1 MDQRPTVKIQ
11 FLNEFRELFNE
22 AWRNI
27 VFYGGRGSG
36 KSKHVALA
44 LILRGRQKRLRI
56 LCTREIQNTIS
67 DSVHKLLRDII
78 DENGFTDYEVTDK
91 LIRNRVTDT
100 EFLFA
105 GLRHNVN
112 EIKSMEG
119 IDIAWV
125 EEAQS
130 ISDASLKV
138 LAPTIRKKGSQLI
151 FTFNRFKEL
160 DPVYVRYVLKKP
172 AKTYSAQV
180 NYDVLDR
187 AGLFPDTLRLEM
199 EEDRKD
205 PAAFAHVWLGEP
217 VNQADNAIIS
227 RTAVLEAMDRNV
239 DDEGAVQV
247 GVDVARMGDDR
258 TVFKKRKGLKL
269 VDSASHTHLRTTEVC
284 DELEVFVGFQ
294 KASLPDGGPN
304 PDAVLI
310 KIDDT
315 GVGGGVTDEMILRGY
330 WVMPINFGSMSSD
343 PDKYPN
349 LISEMWFYLATIM
362 PTIDLP
368 LSDGLLGELT
378 SRLWKMD
385 TKGRRGVES
394 KGDYKKR
401 GMRSPDEA
409 DATILAFYEANIEF
423 VYEASVDH
431 DEHDDEPTPTFGGSL
446 LNKRF

>member
-1 MDQRPTVKIQ
+1 MRWWSLLAVDQRPTVKIQ
-11 FLNEFRELFNE
+11 FLNEFKELFNE
-22 AWRNI
+22 LWRNI
-27 VFYGGRGSG
+27 VYYGGRGSG
-36 KSKHVALA
+36 KSKHVGLA
-44 LILRGRQKRLRI
+44 LVLRGRQKRLRI

-78 DENGFTDYEVTDK
+78 EENGFTDYEVTDK
-91 LIRNRVTDT
+91 IIRNKVTGT

-130 ISDASLKV
+130 ISEASLKV
-138 LAPTIRKKGSQLI
+138 LAPTIRKEGSQLI
-151 FTFNRFKEL
+151 FTFNRFAEL
-160 DPVYVRYVLKKP
+160 DPVYVRYVLKQP
-172 AKTYSAQV
+172 AHTYSAQV

-187 AGLFPDTLRLEM
+187 AGLFPETLRMEM

-205 PAAFAHVWLGEP
+205 PGLFAHVWLGEP
-217 VNQADNAIIS
+217 VDQADNSIIS
-227 RTAVLEAMDRNV
+227 RRAALDAMNRVV
-239 DDEGAVQV
+239 DDEGAIQV
-247 GVDVARMGDDR
+247 GVDVARMGNDR

-269 VDSASHTHLRTTEVC
+269 VDSASYTHLRTTEVC
-284 DELEVFVGFQ
+284 DKLELFVAHD
-294 KASLPDGGPN
+294 KN
-304 PDAVLI
+304 VLI

-330 WVMPINFGSMSSD
+330 WVMPINFGSMSSE

-349 LISEMWFYLATIM
+349 LISEMWFYLASIM

-368 LSDGLLGELT
+368 MNDGLLGELT

-385 TKGRRGVES
+385 TKGRRAIES
-394 KGDYKKR
+394 KQDYKKR
-401 GMRSPDEA
+401 GNRSPDEA
-409 DATILAFYEANIEF
+409 DALILAFYEANIAVDEVTEDEYDDLEF
-423 VYEASVDH
+423 E
-431 DEHDDEPTPTFGGSL
+431 GL
-446 LNKRF
+446 LDRDF